1 MIPKKHSSIY
11 NEVSEELNLEVL
23 LIEQLVEFYYK
34 KIRFLL
40 SELEEP
46 RINIESLGHFTI
58 KEKKVYKVIP
68 HYKKL
73 IDDHPVETFK
83 DYHKKALLQK
93 KLEQLIKVEGKIL
106 QEKERKKTFEDE
118 KYIKT
123 NLDKSQTDSGGDN

>member
-73 IDDHPVETFK
+73 IDDEFQNLR
-83 DYHKKALLQK
+83 AR
-93 KLEQLIKVEGKIL
+93 IL
-106 QEKERKKTFEDE
+106 NYEE
-118 KYIKT
+118 KYNI
-123 NLDKSQTDSGGDN
+123 LYF